1 MPYLHLLFQPITMS
15 NKKRFKILI
24 IEDDPTI
31 REGVGTVLHK
41 EGFQVVSAT
50 DGMEGSR
57 LFTQESPDLVI
68 TDLKL
73 PGKNGLQLLKEFI
86 NYNASLPVI
95 LISAFG
101 TIDLAV
107 NALKSG
113 ARDFIAK
120 PFSIDELRLK
130 VSQILED
137 LQPGELALTDYNGET
152 FHGLVGTSRVM
163 RTIIQKICQVA
174 EVDSPVL
181 ITGESGTGKELI
193 ARAIHSESKRAQHEF
208 LAVNCGAFT
217 ETLLAS
223 ELFGHEMGAFTGA
236 VRLHKGIFEQADGG
250 TILLDEIGD
259 ISPQMQVKL
268 LRVLQNQAFH
278 RVGGSVEI
286 TTNVRIIASTNRDL
300 QEAIRNKAFRE
311 DLYYRINVIDL
322 HVPPLRERKE
332 DIIELIHYIASKKCH
347 KLSKPIP
354 EWGPDAINKIQQYAW
369 PGNIRELENFL
380 ERIFIFTSGQKITG
394 KDIYFGR
401 LVDSPTSETD
411 TLTSKLGK
419 TESELIKDALAKVNG
434 VKQKAARLLGLKTST
449 LYYKMNKYGIS
460 SKE

>member
-1 MPYLHLLFQPITMS
+1 ML
-15 NKKRFKILI
+15 KKKQFKILI
-24 IEDDPTI
+24 IEDDSTI
-31 REGVGTVLHK
+31 REGVETVMFK
-41 EGFQVVSAT
+41 EGFLVISAK
-50 DGMEGSR
+50 DGNEGSR
-57 LFTQESPDLVI
+57 LFKQESPDLVI

-73 PGKNGLQLLKEFI
+73 PGKSGLSLLKEFI
-86 NYNASLPVI
+86 HQKASIPVI

-101 TIDLAV
+101 TIELAV

-120 PFSIDELRLK
+120 PFSINELRLK
-130 VSQILED
+130 VSQILEN
-137 LQPGELALTDYNGET
+137 LQPGELAFIDDNRQT
-152 FHGLVGTSRVM
+152 FYGLVGSSQVM
-163 RTIIQKICQVA
+163 QTIFKKISQVA
-174 EVDSPVL
+174 KVDSPVL

-193 ARAIHSESKRAQHEF
+193 ARAIHGESKRVHNKF

-223 ELFGHEMGAFTGA
+223 ELFGHEKGAFTGA
-236 VRLHKGIFEQADGG
+236 FQLHKGIFEQSDGG

-268 LRVLQNQAFH
+268 LRVLQNQVFQ
-278 RVGGSVEI
+278 RVGGSKEI
-286 TTNVRIIASTNRDL
+286 KTDVRIIAATNRDL

-332 DIIELIHYIASKKCH
+332 DIIELIQYIVSKKCC
-347 KLSKPIP
+347 KLNKPLP
-354 EWGPDAINKIQQYAW
+354 EWNPEAIDKIEQYTW

-380 ERIFIFTSGQKITG
+380 ERILIFSTGQMLTG
-394 KDIYFGR
+394 KDIYFDR
-401 LVDSPTSETD
+401 LLDTPTSTTD
-411 TLTSKLGK
+411 TLTGKLGK
-419 TESELIKDALAKVNG
+419 TESELIRNALKKVKG

-460 SKE
+460 SDE